1 MVLQHAKIATH
12 HDLIYFILQTKKH
25 RPQGLL
31 SNICLEHPK
40 NKDGELLSSTIH
52 WCQLCLTTDGHNCG
66 ISSLGNHHL
75 PVGLASCFR
84 IMVEIAPKNCGH
96 TGRYQRNQ
104 LWWWSSPTKNGSKNM
119 GKTLEIQKNMV
130 GRDET
135 GWCFHSDRF
144 LTWLF
149 HRTKIPVQKHGPT
162 PAIGTKES
170 RVAMNSTSCGRKWE
184 YVMNLT
190 LKKHIPGKI
199 TTLPKP
205 ELRAFC
211 GDSLTLHHH
220 LGWPTGGFLRYNLPM
235 MYAFLP

>member
-40 NKDGELLSSTIH
+40 NKDGELLSFTIH

-84 IMVEIAPKNCGH
+84 IMVEIAPKNVATQGGISEINSDGGVLQPKM
-96 TGRYQRNQ
+96 GRKHGENVGD
-104 LWWWSSPTKNGSKNM
+104 P
-119 GKTLEIQKNMV
+119 KNMV

-149 HRTKIPVQKHGPT
+149 HRTKIHLQKNDPT
-162 PAIGTKES
+162 PAIGTKER

-190 LKKHIPGKI
+190 LKKIIPGKI
-199 TTLPKP
+199 TTLLKP

-235 MYAFLP
+235 IYSFLP